1 MLNPRPHH
9 LATPCAPARVV
20 RVVPAGSTGLG
31 GIGRKVAA
39 IHPSLA
45 TAGGTGDWQALA
57 LGEQAEGRCFFFSKD
72 MTREVLP
79 T

>member
-20 RVVPAGSTGLG
+20 RVVPTAP
-31 GIGRKVAA
+31 AA
-39 IHPSLA
+39 IGGRGRRLA
-45 TAGGTGDWQALA
+45 GTGPSIATGTGGWQALA
-57 LGEQAEGRCFFFSKD
+57 LGEQADGRCFFYSKD